1 MLLRFVVC
9 FIPKFYAFFKYLKT
23 IFVIEYMLKRF
34 FKILG
39 YFLLTIIL
47 LIVIGLYLLTKEKYQ
62 NMLVKKATA
71 YLSEKLHTKVEI
83 NHVNFSFFNNFNLQG
98 VYIEDD
104 KKDTLAYIGNL
115 QLKTSELLSNYWN
128 NENSVIHN
136 ATIENANVF
145 LNRSKDS
152 IWNYD
157 FIALALNE
165 NSKNDTTK
173 VEVVQPKTEKVSAS
187 NPTIDIQNIAF
198 KNVKFY
204 MDDAWVGENMRFA
217 IAELNIEVDE
227 LNIDKKKLKIDEIVF
242 REANID
248 VKEYVGNR
256 PKRKKIIDSTE
267 WGTPFNPDLFSLAV
281 HKITFENSIFNY
293 NDGNRIPKLAEF
305 DESHIGITNL
315 NIELENTKVIADTV
329 FSDIKNLT
337 AIERCGISIN
347 EMHAKAKVSQV
358 QSLLSNLLLK
368 TNHSTVTDYYEMR
381 YKNFH
386 DFNDYIDKVRMIASI
401 KNASVSSLDVGYF
414 ANILNEYPIAV
425 NIAGDVDGTVKDLSA
440 KNIALS
446 TLNTSFKG
454 NAHVVGLPDID
465 NTIFDIESKQL
476 LTSGTD
482 LNKLIPQ
489 TKTNAVA
496 WSELKKIEFN
506 GTYKGKVDEF
516 DTKGNLNT
524 TLGNAVVDVNMNFKP
539 KTPTYKGMLETD
551 NLQLGKLVK
560 QNKVGILSINGQIDG
575 QGFDINTLDAK
586 INALVK
592 RVDVDGTKYK
602 NLTINGLV
610 SKKKFDGIFV
620 SQDEKLALNFNGKL
634 DLSGKQPF
642 YNFNSRFISINLQK
656 MGITKEPIIAS
667 GLATLNFTGDDIDNF
682 TGSAL
687 LKNISIKN
695 GDHTIF
701 AEELLLESIHLNNEK
716 ILRLTSSIADAE
728 IKGKFNISDLGN
740 AFQIYLSHYLPQYI
754 TRPANFK
761 NQAFVFNANVK
772 EADSILKTFVPSF
785 KGITGTT
792 INGELN
798 TINQK
803 LVLDVNIPSIGY
815 NDLKI
820 KDIVLVGGGDF
831 NSLDINATTESVLY
845 NEEIVIPSMQ
855 LNSSMANDTASLSI
869 NTQSMNDLLGVA
881 SINCKATAFKNS
893 LYLNL
898 LPSKISL
905 KNDSWQFYSNQ
916 NIVIGKEVLINDVV
930 IENGAQRV
938 TINSENTLVNNVRI
952 NLSNID
958 LESISEYT
966 SANPRYYGRL
976 NGIVQVKDFTK
987 NPYIKATIY
996 SDNEVRIDNDT
1007 LGLVKLIASYDVQ
1020 NQIADIDES
1029 TSIER
1034 NENFAHVAGNINA
1047 KDNTVDIEA
1056 SLNKQSISFINQF
1069 FSDYIENLKGSAT
1082 GKVTV
1087 KGKLNE
1093 PKIAG
1098 AIKLDNASVKVI
1110 FLGTTY
1116 TIEDAKLKFNNHYI
1130 EMDDFYLKDERNGNY
1145 QGLVKGYITHDN
1157 FTDFF
1162 LNFNVKSSDLL
1173 CLNTKENDN
1182 ELFYGYVPAKINLDL
1197 AGELD
1202 DINVD
1207 IDVKPLKGSKFF
1219 LPINSKGDASTYDFV
1234 RYKQFGSYQIEGNN
1248 KKRRSSYVKLNMNID
1263 ATPNAET
1270 SIILDANTGEEIV
1283 ARGNGDIRLV
1293 IDLGNSIDMN
1303 GTYQITE
1310 GKYLFNFRGL
1320 FNKEFIIDEGSK
1332 IVWNGDA
1339 LNANMNIKAIYKLPQ
1354 KKALYPL
1361 VIGQVDGADLTEA
1374 KRAYPTFVTILMTN
1388 SLLQPDIK
1396 FDITQPENK
1405 AVGTTAYSK
1414 LEQIKNN
1421 ENELIAQ
1428 AGVLLLLND
1437 FKSSEGLASTNAY
1450 GQGAVSTVSDL
1461 VSAALSNEIT
1471 NQFQNITGWK
1481 NVSLNVA
1488 YQNSTNYTDLDR
1500 IQRNEFKFNVTT
1512 NLFKDRVILDVG
1524 SSVDVGAQGT
1534 TNNTTSNSLNG
1545 DFKAQV
1551 LLTDDGRLRL
1561 NTFAN
1566 NTSDLAGNNPAKGG
1580 VGLSYKKSFNSFRE
1594 LFLSKKKRNQKKIIV
1609 DSLVGKL

>member
-1 MLLRFVVC
+1 
-9 FIPKFYAFFKYLKT
+9 
-23 IFVIEYMLKRF
+23 MLKRF
-34 FKILG
+34 FKIVG

-47 LIVIGLYLLTKEKYQ
+47 LIVVALYLLTKEKYQ
-62 NMLVKKATA
+62 NVLVKKATT
-71 YLSEKLHTKVEI
+71 YLSDKLHTKVEI
-83 NHVNFSFFNNFNLQG
+83 DHVSFSFFNNFNLQG

-128 NENSVIHN
+128 NENAVIHY
-136 ATIENANVF
+136 ATIENAKVF

-157 FIALALNE
+157 FIALALNG
-165 NSKNDTTK
+165 SSQNDSTK
-173 VEVVQPKTEKVSAS
+173 VEEIQPRKEKVTTS
-187 NPTIDIQNIAF
+187 NPTIDIKNIAF
-198 KNVKFY
+198 NNVKFY

-217 IAELNIEVDE
+217 FAELNIEVDE
-227 LNIDKKKLKIDEIVF
+227 LNIDQKKLKIDEIIF
-242 REANID
+242 HEANID

-256 PKRKKIIDSTE
+256 PKRKKIIDSTD
-267 WGTPFNPDLFSLAV
+267 WGTPFNPNLFSLAV
-281 HKITFENSIFNY
+281 NKITLQNSIFNY
-293 NDGNRIPKLAEF
+293 NDGNRIPKSAEF

-315 NIELENTKVIADTV
+315 NIVLENTKVIADTI

-337 AIERCGISIN
+337 AVERSGISIN

-358 QSLLSNLLLK
+358 QSVLSNLLLK
-368 TNHSTVTDYYEMR
+368 TNHSTVSDYYEMR
-381 YKNFH
+381 YRNFH
-386 DFNDYIDKVRMIASI
+386 DFNDYIDKVRMIASL
-401 KNASVSSLDVGYF
+401 KKSSVSSLDVGYF
-414 ANILNEYPIAV
+414 ANILNEYPIVV
-425 NIAGDVDGTVKDLSA
+425 NVAGDVDGTVKDLKA

-446 TLNTSFKG
+446 TLNTSFTG
-454 NAHVVGLPDID
+454 NAHVLGLPDID
-465 NTIFDIESKQL
+465 STIFDVESKDL

-496 WSELKKIEFN
+496 WNDLKKIEFI

-516 DTKGNLNT
+516 NAKGNLNS
-524 TLGNAVVDVNMNFKP
+524 TLGNTVVDLNMNFKP
-539 KTPTYKGMLETD
+539 QRPTYKGMLQTD

-560 QNKVGILSINGQIDG
+560 QKKVGTLSMNGQIDG

-586 INALVK
+586 INATAK
-592 RVDVDGTKYK
+592 RIDVDGVQYK
-602 NLTINGLV
+602 DITINGLV

-620 SQDEKLALNFNGKL
+620 SQDEKLALNFNGKV

-667 GLATLNFTGDDIDNF
+667 GLATLNFTGDNLDNF

-701 AEELLLESIHLNNEK
+701 TEELLLESININSEK

-728 IKGKFNISDLGN
+728 IKGKFNISELEN

-754 TRPANFK
+754 TRPVYFK
-761 NQAFVFNANVK
+761 NQAFVFNASIK
-772 EADSILKTFVPSF
+772 DADSILKTFIPTF
-785 KGITGTT
+785 NGITGST

-798 TINQK
+798 TIYQK
-803 LVLDVNIPSIGY
+803 LALDVNIPSFGY

-820 KDIVLVGGGDF
+820 KDIVLVGGGDY
-831 NSLDINATTESVLY
+831 NSLDFNATTDNVLY
-845 NEEIVIPSMQ
+845 NDEIVIPSLQ

-905 KNDSWQFYSNQ
+905 KNDSWQFYSQQ
-916 NIVIGKEVLINDVV
+916 NIVIGKEVLIKDVV
-930 IENGAQRV
+930 IENGSQRI
-938 TINSENTLVNNVRI
+938 TINSENTSVNNVSI
-952 NLSNID
+952 NLYDID
-958 LESISEYT
+958 LESISDYT

-976 NGIVQVKDFTK
+976 NGIVQVKDFTQK
-987 NPYIKATIY
+987 PYIKANVY

-1007 LGLVKLIASYDVQ
+1007 LGLIKLIANYDVQ
-1020 NQIADIDES
+1020 NQIIDIDKS

-1034 NENFAHVAGNINA
+1034 NENFAQVAGNINV
-1047 KDNTVDIEA
+1047 KDSSINVEA
-1056 SLNKQSISFINQF
+1056 LLNKQSISFINQF
-1069 FSDYIENLKGSAT
+1069 FSDYIENLKGFAT

-1130 EMDDFYLKDERNGNY
+1130 EMDDFYLKDERDGNY

-1162 LNFNVKSSDLL
+1162 LNFNLKSNDLL
-1173 CLNTKENDN
+1173 CLNTKEYEN

-1197 AGELD
+1197 AGVLN

-1207 IDVKPLKGSKFF
+1207 MDVKPLKGSKFY

-1234 RYKQFGSYQIEGNN
+1234 RYKQLGSYQIQENN

-1270 SIILDANTGEEIV
+1270 AIILDANTGEEII

-1374 KRAYPTFVTILMTN
+1374 KRVYPTFVTILMTN

-1396 FDITQPENK
+1396 FDITQPDNK

-1471 NQFQNITGWK
+1471 NQFQNLTGWK

-1488 YQNSTNYTDLDR
+1488 YQNSTNYSDLDR
-1500 IQRNEFKFNVTT
+1500 FQRNEFKFNVTT

-1534 TNNTTSNSLNG
+1534 TNNTSNNNLNG

-1551 LLTDDGRLRL
+1551 LITDDGRLRL

-1566 NTSDLAGNNPAKGG
+1566 NTSDLEGNNPAKGG

-1594 LFLSKKKRNQKKIIV
+1594 LFLSKKKRNQKKIII

>member
-1 MLLRFVVC
+1 
-9 FIPKFYAFFKYLKT
+9 
-23 IFVIEYMLKRF
+23 MLKRF
-34 FKILG
+34 FKIVG

-47 LIVIGLYLLTKEKYQ
+47 LIVVAMYLLTKEKYQ
-62 NMLVKKATA
+62 NVLVKKATT
-71 YLSEKLHTKVEI
+71 YLSDKLHTKVEI
-83 NHVNFSFFNNFNLQG
+83 DHVSFSFFNNFNLQG

-115 QLKTSELLSNYWN
+115 KLKTSELLSNYWN
-128 NENSVIHN
+128 NENAVIHY
-136 ATIENANVF
+136 ATIENAKVF

-157 FIALALNE
+157 FIALALNG
-165 NSKNDTTK
+165 SSQNDSTK
-173 VEVVQPKTEKVSAS
+173 VEEIQPRKEKVTTS
-187 NPTIDIQNIAF
+187 NPTIDIKNIAF
-198 KNVKFY
+198 NNVKFY

-217 IAELNIEVDE
+217 FAELNIEVDE
-227 LNIDKKKLKIDEIVF
+227 LNIDQKKLKIDEIIF
-242 REANID
+242 HEANID

-256 PKRKKIIDSTE
+256 PKRKKIIDSTD

-281 HKITFENSIFNY
+281 NKITLQNSIFNY
-293 NDGNRIPKLAEF
+293 NDGNRIPKSAEF

-315 NIELENTKVIADTV
+315 NIVLENTKVIADTI

-337 AIERCGISIN
+337 AVERSGISIN

-358 QSLLSNLLLK
+358 QSVLSNLLLK
-368 TNHSTVTDYYEMR
+368 TNHSTVSDYYEMR
-381 YKNFH
+381 YRNFH
-386 DFNDYIDKVRMIASI
+386 DFNDYIDKVRMIASL
-401 KNASVSSLDVGYF
+401 KKSSVSSLDVGYF
-414 ANILNEYPIAV
+414 ANILNEYPIVV
-425 NIAGDVDGTVKDLSA
+425 NVAGDVDGTVKDLKA

-446 TLNTSFKG
+446 TLNTSFTG
-454 NAHVVGLPDID
+454 NAHVLGLPDID
-465 NTIFDIESKQL
+465 STIFDVESKDL
-476 LTSGTD
+476 LTSGSE

-496 WSELKKIEFN
+496 WNDLKKIEFI

-516 DTKGNLNT
+516 NAKGNLNT
-524 TLGNAVVDVNMNFKP
+524 TLGNAVLDLNMNFKP
-539 KTPTYKGMLETD
+539 KNTTYKGMLQTD

-560 QNKVGILSINGQIDG
+560 QNKFGILSMNGQIDG

-586 INALVK
+586 INATVK
-592 RVDVDGTKYK
+592 RIDVDGAQYK
-602 NLTINGLV
+602 DLTINGLV

-620 SQDEKLALNFNGKL
+620 SQDEKLALNLNGKL

-667 GLATLNFTGDDIDNF
+667 GLATLNFTGDNLDNF

-701 AEELLLESIHLNNEK
+701 TEELLLESININSEK

-728 IKGKFNISDLGN
+728 IKGKFNISELEN

-754 TRPANFK
+754 TRPVYFK
-761 NQAFVFNANVK
+761 NQAFVFNASIK
-772 EADSILKTFVPSF
+772 DADSILKTFIPTF
-785 KGITGTT
+785 NGITGST

-798 TINQK
+798 TIYQK
-803 LVLDVNIPSIGY
+803 LALDVNIPSFGY

-831 NSLDINATTESVLY
+831 NSLDFNATTDNVLY
-845 NEEIVIPSMQ
+845 NDEIVIPSLQ

-905 KNDSWQFYSNQ
+905 KNDSWQFYSQQ
-916 NIVIGKEVLINDVV
+916 NIVIGKEVLIKDVV
-930 IENGAQRV
+930 IENGSQRI
-938 TINSENTLVNNVRI
+938 TINSENTSVNNVSI
-952 NLSNID
+952 NLYDID
-958 LESISEYT
+958 LESISDYT

-976 NGIVQVKDFTK
+976 NGIVQVKDFTQK
-987 NPYIKATIY
+987 PYIKANVY

-1007 LGLVKLIASYDVQ
+1007 LGLIKLIANYDVQ
-1020 NQIADIDES
+1020 NQIIDIDKS

-1034 NENFAHVAGNINA
+1034 NENFAQVAGNINV
-1047 KDNTVDIEA
+1047 KDSSINVEA
-1056 SLNKQSISFINQF
+1056 LLNKQSISFINQF
-1069 FSDYIENLKGSAT
+1069 FSDYIENLKGFAT

-1093 PKIAG
+1093 PQIAG

-1130 EMDDFYLKDERNGNY
+1130 EMDDFYLKDERDGNY

-1162 LNFNVKSSDLL
+1162 LNFNLKSNDLL
-1173 CLNTKENDN
+1173 CLNTKEYEN

-1197 AGELD
+1197 AGVLN

-1207 IDVKPLKGSKFF
+1207 MDVKPLKGSKFY
-1219 LPINSKGDASTYDFV
+1219 LPINSKGDASTFDFV
-1234 RYKQFGSYQIEGNN
+1234 RYKQLGSYQIQENN

-1270 SIILDANTGEEIV
+1270 AIILDANTGEEII

-1374 KRAYPTFVTILMTN
+1374 KRVYPTFVTILMTN

-1396 FDITQPENK
+1396 FDITQPDNK

-1471 NQFQNITGWK
+1471 NQFQNLTGWK

-1488 YQNSTNYTDLDR
+1488 YQNSTNYSDLDR
-1500 IQRNEFKFNVTT
+1500 FQRNEFKFNVTT

-1534 TNNTTSNSLNG
+1534 TNNTSNNNLNG

-1551 LLTDDGRLRL
+1551 LITDDGRLRL

-1566 NTSDLAGNNPAKGG
+1566 NTSDLEGNNPAKGG

-1594 LFLSKKKRNQKKIIV
+1594 LFLSKKKRNQKKIII

>member
-1 MLLRFVVC
+1 
-9 FIPKFYAFFKYLKT
+9 
-23 IFVIEYMLKRF
+23 MLKRF
-34 FKILG
+34 FKIVG

-47 LIVIGLYLLTKEKYQ
+47 LIVVALYLLTKEKYQ
-62 NMLVKKATA
+62 NVLVKKATT
-71 YLSEKLHTKVEI
+71 YLSDKLHTKVEI
-83 NHVNFSFFNNFNLQG
+83 DHVSFSFFNNFNLQG

-115 QLKTSELLSNYWN
+115 QLKTSELLNNYWD
-128 NENSVIHN
+128 NENAVIHY
-136 ATIENANVF
+136 ATIENAKVF

-157 FIALALNE
+157 FIALALNG
-165 NSKNDTTK
+165 SSQNDSTK
-173 VEVVQPKTEKVSAS
+173 VEEIQPRKEKVTTS
-187 NPTIDIQNIAF
+187 NPTIDIKNIAF
-198 KNVKFY
+198 NNVKFY

-217 IAELNIEVDE
+217 FAELNIEVDE
-227 LNIDKKKLKIDEIVF
+227 LNIDQKKLKIDEIIF
-242 REANID
+242 HEANID

-256 PKRKKIIDSTE
+256 PKRKKIIDSTD

-281 HKITFENSIFNY
+281 NKITLQNSIFNY
-293 NDGNRIPKLAEF
+293 NDGNRIPKSAEF

-315 NIELENTKVIADTV
+315 NIVLENTKVIADTI

-337 AIERCGISIN
+337 AVERSGISIN

-358 QSLLSNLLLK
+358 QSVLSNLLLK
-368 TNHSTVTDYYEMR
+368 TNHSTVSDYYEMR
-381 YKNFH
+381 YRNFH
-386 DFNDYIDKVRMIASI
+386 DFNDYIDKVRMIASL
-401 KNASVSSLDVGYF
+401 KKSSVSSLDVGYF
-414 ANILNEYPIAV
+414 ANILNEYPIVV
-425 NIAGDVDGTVKDLSA
+425 NVAGDVDGTVKDLKA

-446 TLNTSFKG
+446 TLNTSFTG
-454 NAHVVGLPDID
+454 NAHVLGLPDID
-465 NTIFDIESKQL
+465 STIFDVESKDL
-476 LTSGTD
+476 LTSGND

-496 WSELKKIEFN
+496 WNDLKKIEFI

-516 DTKGNLNT
+516 NAKGNLNT
-524 TLGNAVVDVNMNFKP
+524 TLGNAVLDLNMNFKP
-539 KTPTYKGMLETD
+539 KNTTYKGMLQTD

-560 QNKVGILSINGQIDG
+560 QNKVGILSMNGQIDG

-586 INALVK
+586 INATVK
-592 RVDVDGTKYK
+592 RIDVDGAQYK
-602 NLTINGLV
+602 DLTINGLV

-620 SQDEKLALNFNGKL
+620 SQDQKLALNLNGKL

-667 GLATLNFTGDDIDNF
+667 GLATLNFTGDNLDNF

-701 AEELLLESIHLNNEK
+701 TEELLLESININSEK

-728 IKGKFNISDLGN
+728 IKGKFNISELEN

-754 TRPANFK
+754 TRPVYFK
-761 NQAFVFNANVK
+761 NQAFVFNASIK
-772 EADSILKTFVPSF
+772 DADSILKTFIPTF
-785 KGITGTT
+785 NGITGST

-798 TINQK
+798 TIYQK
-803 LVLDVNIPSIGY
+803 LALDVNIPSFGY

-831 NSLDINATTESVLY
+831 NSLDFNATTDNVLY
-845 NEEIVIPSMQ
+845 NDEIVIPSLQ

-905 KNDSWQFYSNQ
+905 KNDSWQFYSQQ
-916 NIVIGKEVLINDVV
+916 NIVIGKEVLIKDVV
-930 IENGAQRV
+930 IENGSQRI
-938 TINSENTLVNNVRI
+938 TINSENTSVNNVSI
-952 NLSNID
+952 NLYDID
-958 LESISEYT
+958 LESISDYT

-976 NGIVQVKDFTK
+976 NGIVQVKDFTQK
-987 NPYIKATIY
+987 PYIKANVY

-1007 LGLVKLIASYDVQ
+1007 LGLIKLIANYDVQ
-1020 NQIADIDES
+1020 NQIIDIDKS

-1034 NENFAHVAGNINA
+1034 NENFAQVAGNINV
-1047 KDNTVDIEA
+1047 KDSSINVEA
-1056 SLNKQSISFINQF
+1056 LLNKQSISFINQF
-1069 FSDYIENLKGSAT
+1069 FSDYIENLKGFAT

-1130 EMDDFYLKDERNGNY
+1130 EMDDFYLKDERDGNY

-1162 LNFNVKSSDLL
+1162 LNFNLKSNDLL
-1173 CLNTKENDN
+1173 CLNTKEYEN

-1197 AGELD
+1197 AGVLN

-1207 IDVKPLKGSKFF
+1207 MDVKPLKGSKFY

-1234 RYKQFGSYQIEGNN
+1234 RYKQLGSYQIQENN

-1270 SIILDANTGEEIV
+1270 AIILDANTGEEII

-1374 KRAYPTFVTILMTN
+1374 KRVYPTFVTILMTN

-1396 FDITQPENK
+1396 FDITQPDNK

-1471 NQFQNITGWK
+1471 NQFQNLTGWK

-1488 YQNSTNYTDLDR
+1488 YQNSTNYSDLDR
-1500 IQRNEFKFNVTT
+1500 FQRNEFKFNVTT

-1534 TNNTTSNSLNG
+1534 TNNTSNNNLNG

-1551 LLTDDGRLRL
+1551 LITDDGRLRL

-1566 NTSDLAGNNPAKGG
+1566 NTSDLEGNNPAKGG

-1594 LFLSKKKRNQKKIIV
+1594 LFLSKKKRNQKKIII

>member
-1 MLLRFVVC
+1 
-9 FIPKFYAFFKYLKT
+9 
-23 IFVIEYMLKRF
+23 MLKRF
-34 FKILG
+34 FKIVG

-47 LIVIGLYLLTKEKYQ
+47 LIVVALYLLTKEKYQ
-62 NMLVKKATA
+62 NVLVKKATT
-71 YLSEKLHTKVEI
+71 YLSDKLHTKVEI
-83 NHVNFSFFNNFNLQG
+83 DHVSFSFFNNFNLQG

-128 NENSVIHN
+128 NENAVIRY
-136 ATIENANVF
+136 ATIENAKVF

-157 FIALALNE
+157 FIALALNG
-165 NSKNDTTK
+165 SSQNDSTK
-173 VEVVQPKTEKVSAS
+173 VEEIQPRKEKVTTS
-187 NPTIDIQNIAF
+187 NPTIDIKNIAF
-198 KNVKFY
+198 NNVKFY

-217 IAELNIEVDE
+217 FAELNIEVDE
-227 LNIDKKKLKIDEIVF
+227 LNIDQKKLKIHEIIF
-242 REANID
+242 HEANID

-256 PKRKKIIDSTE
+256 PKRKKIIDSTD

-281 HKITFENSIFNY
+281 NKITLQNSIFNY
-293 NDGNRIPKLAEF
+293 NDGNRIPKSAEF

-315 NIELENTKVIADTV
+315 NIVLENTKVIADTI

-337 AIERCGISIN
+337 AVERSGISIN

-358 QSLLSNLLLK
+358 QSVLSNLLLK
-368 TNHSTVTDYYEMR
+368 TNHSTVSDYYEMR
-381 YKNFH
+381 YRNFH
-386 DFNDYIDKVRMIASI
+386 DFNDYIDKVRMIASL
-401 KNASVSSLDVGYF
+401 KKSSVSSLDVGYF
-414 ANILNEYPIAV
+414 ANILNEYPIVV
-425 NIAGDVDGTVKDLSA
+425 NVAGDVDGTVKDLKV

-446 TLNTSFKG
+446 TLNTSFTG
-454 NAHVVGLPDID
+454 NAHVLGLPDVD
-465 NTIFDIESKQL
+465 STIFDVESKDL
-476 LTSGTD
+476 LTSGSE

-496 WSELKKIEFN
+496 WNDLKKIEFI

-516 DTKGNLNT
+516 NVKGNLNT
-524 TLGNAVVDVNMNFKP
+524 TLGNAVLDLNMNFKP
-539 KTPTYKGMLETD
+539 KNTTYKGMLQTD

-560 QNKVGILSINGQIDG
+560 QNKVGILSMNGQIDG

-586 INALVK
+586 INATVK
-592 RVDVDGTKYK
+592 RIDVDGAQYK
-602 NLTINGLV
+602 DLTINGLV

-620 SQDEKLALNFNGKL
+620 SQDEKLALNLNGKL

-667 GLATLNFTGDDIDNF
+667 GLATLNFTGDNLDNF

-701 AEELLLESIHLNNEK
+701 TEELLLESININSEK

-728 IKGKFNISDLGN
+728 IKGKFNISELEN

-754 TRPANFK
+754 TRPVYFK
-761 NQAFVFNANVK
+761 NQAFVFNASIK
-772 EADSILKTFVPSF
+772 DADSILKTFIPTF
-785 KGITGTT
+785 NGITGST

-798 TINQK
+798 TIYQK
-803 LVLDVNIPSIGY
+803 LALDVNIPSFGY

-831 NSLDINATTESVLY
+831 NSLDFNATTDNVLY
-845 NEEIVIPSMQ
+845 NDEIVIPSLQ

-905 KNDSWQFYSNQ
+905 KNDSWQFYSQQ
-916 NIVIGKEVLINDVV
+916 NIVIGKEVLIKDVV
-930 IENGAQRV
+930 IENGSQRI
-938 TINSENTLVNNVRI
+938 TINSENTSVNNVSI
-952 NLSNID
+952 NLYDID
-958 LESISEYT
+958 LESISDYT

-976 NGIVQVKDFTK
+976 NGIVQVKDFTQK
-987 NPYIKATIY
+987 PYIKANVY

-1007 LGLVKLIASYDVQ
+1007 LGLIKLIANYDVQ
-1020 NQIADIDES
+1020 NQIIDIDKS

-1034 NENFAHVAGNINA
+1034 NENFAQVAGNINV
-1047 KDNTVDIEA
+1047 KDSSINIEA
-1056 SLNKQSISFINQF
+1056 SLKKQSISFINQF
-1069 FSDYIENLKGSAT
+1069 FSDYIENLKGFAT

-1130 EMDDFYLKDERNGNY
+1130 EMDDFYLKDERDGNY

-1162 LNFNVKSSDLL
+1162 LNFNLKSNDLL
-1173 CLNTKENDN
+1173 CLNTKEYEN

-1197 AGELD
+1197 AGVLN

-1207 IDVKPLKGSKFF
+1207 MDVKPLKGSKFY

-1234 RYKQFGSYQIEGNN
+1234 RYKQLGSYQIQENN

-1270 SIILDANTGEEIV
+1270 AIILDANTGEEII

-1374 KRAYPTFVTILMTN
+1374 KRVYPTFVTILMTN

-1396 FDITQPENK
+1396 FDITQPDNK

-1471 NQFQNITGWK
+1471 NQFQNLTGWK

-1488 YQNSTNYTDLDR
+1488 YQNSTNYSDLDR
-1500 IQRNEFKFNVTT
+1500 FQRNEFKFNVTT

-1534 TNNTTSNSLNG
+1534 TNNTSNNNLNG

-1551 LLTDDGRLRL
+1551 LITDDGRLRL

-1566 NTSDLAGNNPAKGG
+1566 NTSDLEGNNPAKGG

-1594 LFLSKKKRNQKKIIV
+1594 LFLSKKKRNQKKIII